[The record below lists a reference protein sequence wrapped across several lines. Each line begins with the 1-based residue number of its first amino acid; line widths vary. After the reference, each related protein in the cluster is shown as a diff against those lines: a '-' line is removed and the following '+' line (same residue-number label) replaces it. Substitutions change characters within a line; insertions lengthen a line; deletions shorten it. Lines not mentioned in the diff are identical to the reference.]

1 MKPPAT
7 GRKRGRRVIAD
18 ERQPGGMSGRE
29 IFARCETFGKEGR
42 LSQHMKFSPK
52 IALKSLAVALGAVFL
67 SLPATAGE
75 NPGGERRERLQQG
88 ADRMADELGL
98 SDTQRTQIQEL
109 ARQEKSELEALRAD
123 AALAKE
129 DRKSKAHEIREK
141 YRAQR
146 QAVLTPEQRTKA
158 DKMRGKFE
166 KHRDR
171 MERREERRQKFAD

>member
-1 MKPPAT
+1 MD
-7 GRKRGRRVIAD
+7 GC
-18 ERQPGGMSGRE
+18 E
-29 IFARCETFGKEGR
+29 ICAIRETFGNEGR
-42 LSQHMKFSPK
+42 LTPHMKFSPK
-52 IALKSLAVALGAVFL
+52 LALKSLAVALGAVFL

-75 NPGGERRERLQQG
+75 NAGGERRERLQQG

-98 SDTQRTQIQEL
+98 SDEQRTKIQEL

-123 AALAKE
+123 TALAKE
-129 DRKSKAHEIREK
+129 DRKAKAHEIREN

-146 QAVLTPEQRTKA
+146 HAVLTPEQRTKA
-158 DKMRGKFE
+158 EKMRGKFE

>member
-1 MKPPAT
+1 MKPAVA
-7 GRKRGRRVIAD
+7 GRKSGRRRSSAD
-18 ERQPGGMSGRE
+18 ERRTGGMNGRA
-29 IFARCETFGKEGR
+29 ICAIRETFGKEGR
-42 LSQHMKFSPK
+42 LTPHMKFSPK

-67 SLPATAGE
+67 SLSATAGE

-109 ARQEKSELEALRAD
+109 ARQERAELDALRD
-123 AALAKE
+123 TALAKE
-129 DRKSKAHEIREK
+129 DRKAKAHEIREK